1 MSGALRIVQP
11 AIEPVT
17 VAEVKEQLR
26 ITHSAEDALI
36 ARRVKVARKA
46 AEERL
51 ERTLITSTWRL
62 TLDAFPSAIR
72 LPNPRIQSVDSIQFL
87 DVNGVLQ
94 TLDPADYIVDT
105 VKEPGWVV
113 PADGKA
119 WPETRERIN
128 SVIVEYKAGYGDA
141 ADSVPAPIV
150 EWIILAVGDL
160 MGQRTLSADR
170 PTVPTQFHNSLLDPY
185 IIYG

>member
-1 MSGALRIVQP
+1 MSGALRIAQP

-17 VAEVKEQLR
+17 LAEVKAQLR

-36 ARRVKVARKA
+36 ERRIRVAREA

-51 ERTLITSTWRL
+51 ERTLITTTWRV
-62 TLDAFPSAIR
+62 TLDAFPTAIR

-87 DVNGVLQ
+87 DVNGALQ

-105 VKEPGWVV
+105 VKEPGWIV
-113 PADGKA
+113 PGDDKA
-119 WPETRERIN
+119 WPDTRERIN
-128 SVIVEYKAGYGDA
+128 AVIVEYKAGYGDT
-141 ADSVPAPIV
+141 ADTVPAPIA

-160 MGQRTLSADR
+160 MGQRTLSSDR
-170 PTVPTQFHNSLLDPY
+170 PTVPTQFHNSLLDLY
-185 IIYG
+185 RVYG